1 MQKKLLLLLSLG
13 WIFNYAHRMAIPP
26 LIPLIKEEL
35 AITNA
40 QAGLLMTSLLLPYAL
55 IQVPAGYFGDR
66 LGRKKLVVISIV
78 GYSLASSL
86 IIFARQYWHLIG
98 IRALYGIFAGLY
110 YAPATALISGIYK
123 EKKGSALG
131 VFMVGPPIGSAI
143 APAIVVPI
151 ALALEWR
158 YSFLVL
164 SLMSL
169 TVGLALMLIIK
180 GEVRRVE
187 KPKFAIP
194 KNVFGLSI
202 MNFIVLA
209 AFFGILTFLPD
220 FFVNK
225 GRSVEEASLYF
236 SLLSIVGVFGS
247 IAGGGVYDRIRETS
261 LFSVLA
267 LNAFLSFL
275 LVKTAYPVLVLL
287 LGLFFYSVGPIV
299 TAYTSEHASEGNLG
313 TVMGFVNMMGFFG
326 ATAGPYF
333 IGILIDR
340 MGYEVAFYSISG
352 MYLLSLLILV
362 QEKRSENKKRN

>member
-1 MQKKLLLLLSLG
+1 MRKKLLLLLSLG
-13 WIFNYAHRMAIPP
+13 WIFNYAHRMSISP

-40 QAGLLMTSLLLPYAL
+40 QAGLLMTSLLFPYAL
-55 IQVPAGYFGDR
+55 IQVPAGYFGDK
-66 LGRKKLVVISIV
+66 LGRRKLVVISIV

-86 IIFARQYWHLIG
+86 IIFARQYWHLIA

-110 YAPATALISGIYK
+110 YAPATALISEIYR

-143 APAIVVPI
+143 APAIVIPV

-169 TVGLALMLIIK
+169 IVGLALMLIIK
-180 GEVRRVE
+180 GEVKQVE
-187 KPKFAIP
+187 RPKFTVP
-194 KNVFGLSI
+194 REVFSLSF
-202 MNFIVLA
+202 MNFIVMA
-209 AFFGILTFLPD
+209 AFFGMLTFLPD
-220 FFVNK
+220 FFVSK

-247 IAGGGVYDRIRETS
+247 VAGGGVYDRIREIS
-261 LFSVLA
+261 LLSVLA

-275 LVKTAYPVLVLL
+275 LVKTAYLLLVLL

-299 TAYTSEHASEGNLG
+299 TAYTSEHASGENLG

-333 IGILIDR
+333 IGLLIDTA
-340 MGYEVAFYSISG
+340 GYETAFYSISG
-352 MYLLSLLILV
+352 MYLLSFLILTLS
-362 QEKRSENKKRN
+362 RRDIR

>member
-247 IAGGGVYDRIRETS
+247 IAGGNVYDRVGKTS
-261 LFSVLA
+261 LFFVLMFNA
-267 LNAFLSFL
+267 LLSFL

-299 TAYTSEHASEGNLG
+299 TAYTSEHASEENLG

-362 QEKRSENKKRN
+362 QEQRSENKKRN

>member
-26 LIPLIKEEL
+26 LIPIIKEEF

-40 QAGLLMTSLLLPYAL
+40 QAGLLMTSLLLPYAI
-55 IQVPAGYFGDR
+55 IQVPAGYFGDKF
-66 LGRKKLVVISIV
+66 GRKKLVVISIL

-86 IIFARQYWHLIG
+86 AIFAREYWHLVG
-98 IRALYGIFAGLY
+98 IRALYGVFAGLY
-110 YAPATALISGIYK
+110 YAPATALISEIYR
-123 EKKGSALG
+123 ERKGSALG

-158 YSFLVL
+158 YSFLAL

-169 TVGLALMLIIK
+169 TIGIALMLAIK
-180 GEVRRVE
+180 GEVKQVE
-187 KPKFAIP
+187 QPKFTIP
-194 KNVFGLSI
+194 KKVLGLSI
-202 MNFIVLA
+202 MNFIALA

-225 GRSVEEASLYF
+225 GRSVEEASFYF
-236 SLLSIVGVFGS
+236 SLLSIVGIFGS
-247 IAGGGVYDRIRETS
+247 IGGGRIYDKVGKAS
-261 LFSVLA
+261 LLSVLA
-267 LNAFLSFL
+267 FNALLSFL
-275 LVKTAYPVLVLL
+275 LVKTAYPFLVLL

-299 TAYTSEHASEGNLG
+299 TAYTSEHASEENLG

-340 MGYEVAFYSISG
+340 IGYEVAFYSISG
-352 MYLLSLLILV
+352 MYLLSLLILA
-362 QEKRSENKKRN
+362 QEQRSENKKRG